1 MKYKPVDIDSLL
13 DNAETIDREYQAK
26 REIESPTFTET
37 LGANLRRDNT
47 VGSFMQSIGQATF
60 DEDPNFNVGNAIKG
74 TRYDDEFYF
83 EKFQDV
89 KSQKEFDFLSI
100 KIDREEKDLK
110 IQENSPF
117 INRLGAGLVSAVL
130 DPVNL
135 IPVAGV
141 GYKAYKGGKVARSIL
156 KGAEV
161 GAVSEIASETALQ
174 SMQETRTLEESVIN
188 VSGGLVLGGMI
199 GGAGSMLS
207 KENFNKLAQSLQ
219 KDKETLNN
227 LSDTSVG
234 AKQVD
239 VDSPEDF
246 LLKGGKIN
254 EKLNKAVKK
263 LSPIREILDSSSTKA
278 KSVMERLVRSDVLLK
293 GTKKQSVE
301 LERELYNVN
310 IVNHSRKL
318 KELYKKSNFKG
329 SFEKYQ
335 EAVGENTFL
344 GREVEDSAMNQAT
357 KLFKQE
363 IGDPMGKDLVET
375 GLLKKETIEK
385 RPNYLPYFYNIKKVR
400 DSKEFKPM
408 IEEEIRRKLFPE
420 MKKKYDELG
429 ERLEAKRKKLEE
441 LEAQKANPKDIANLE
456 KEIEEF
462 QELYRLE
469 DIKLEDIP
477 KDMAE
482 GIHRNITSKY
492 YELDANLFEGIET
505 YKGIVKQR
513 KLDFVDVEKLLPYLE
528 TNITK
533 ISNRYVRQAGSDI
546 ALKRK
551 FGSVGL
557 QKEIEKIR
565 SEYNLMKQK
574 VESGSKEMR
583 KLNNEERR
591 NIEII
596 QGFRDILR
604 GHYKSPSNPDSKW
617 IQAGQIM
624 REIQYMSKLGGVTI
638 SSIPDMVTAVMS
650 HGMIN
655 TLGKGLIPMITR
667 AKGYKLA
674 RQEAELGAAALERDL
689 AQRIHNLAD
698 LSHVN
703 YGESKFRKF
712 TGNLTST
719 FSKFTGINMWNDAFK
734 GMNFV
739 LAQNRIINSLLKLD
753 KTGKINKRELSFLK
767 ELGLDENNSLGII
780 NQLKKY
786 SRKDGG
792 FNISGIDSW
801 DNQEAKRMFQT
812 ALLGQVN
819 RSVITK
825 SIGDMPLWANT
836 ELGRTVLQFKSH
848 AFASLNKLT
857 GRAVQSLDDRRTY
870 EALVSLV
877 AMGMAVQF
885 FKDTARGKE
894 IVTDIWYWFKNGLD
908 RSGLLT
914 ILGEFSSIPLM
925 IGNRINEA
933 FGFDLDIQ
941 PPSRYEH
948 KRLFGT
954 MLGPTFGL
962 VPQVMDD
969 LFTGN
974 DKNLTRNFVSTIP
987 FQNLFYLRNI
997 LEPYTGDNYFGL
1009 TNLTD

>member
-13 DNAETIDREYQAK
+13 DNAGTIDREYQAK
-26 REIESPTFTET
+26 RKIESPTFTET
-37 LGANLRRDNT
+37 LGASLRRDNT

-89 KSQKEFDFLSI
+89 KSQKEFDFLSN
-100 KIDREEKDLK
+100 KIDREEKDRK
-110 IQENSPF
+110 IQDNSPF
-117 INRLGAGLVSAVL
+117 INRLSTGLISAVL
-130 DPVNL
+130 DPLNL
-135 IPVAGV
+135 FPVAKV

-156 KGAEV
+156 KGAEA

-174 SMQETRTLEESVIN
+174 SMQETRSLEESAIN

-239 VDSPEDF
+239 ADSPEDF

-263 LSPIREILDSSSTKA
+263 LSPIRYILDGSSTVA

-310 IVNHSRKL
+310 LVNHSKKL

-329 SFEKYQ
+329 SFEKFQ

-429 ERLEAKRKKLEE
+429 ERLETKRKKLEE
-441 LEAQKANPKDIANLE
+441 LKNQKANPKDIANLE

-469 DIKLEDIP
+469 DIKIEDIP

-492 YELDANLFEGIET
+492 YELDADLFEGIET

-513 KLDFVDVEKLLPYLE
+513 KLDFVDVEKLLPYLN
-528 TNITK
+528 TNITR

-557 QKEIEKIR
+557 QKEIEEIR

-574 VESGSKEMR
+574 VKSESKEMR

-604 GHYKSPSNPDSKW
+604 GHYKSPNNPDGFW
-617 IQAGQIM
+617 VQAGQIM

-650 HGMIN
+650 HGTIN

-674 RQEAELGAAALERDL
+674 RQEAELAGAALEKDL

-819 RSVITK
+819 RSIITK

-877 AMGMAVQF
+877 GMGMLVQYL
-885 FKDTARGKE
+885 KDVARQKD
-894 IVTDIWYWFKNGLD
+894 ISTDAEYWFKNGLD

-925 IGNRINEA
+925 IGNKVGLDVEA
-933 FGFDLDIQ
+933 
-941 PPSRYEH
+941 PSRYEH

-974 DKNLTRNFVSTIP
+974 DKNLTRNFISTIP

>member
-1 MKYKPVDIDSLL
+1 MTSKRLQKR
-13 DNAETIDREYQAK
+13 IDRLTRKRDAQRVGMTAPQPKMDPRALMMLEDAK
-26 REIESPTFTET
+26 RAAAAPRLVDGSPLPKGMVPGIRKTMEFRDVNQNGIEDRSEGIYMQRDLVPESSLPTMTPAQRAYQDRFFVGPDEGFTNMDP
-37 LGANLRRDNT
+37 GF
-47 VGSFMQSIGQATF
+47 GMSF
-60 DEDPNFNVGNAIKG
+60 
-74 TRYDDEFYF
+74 DDI
-83 EKFQDV
+83 
-89 KSQKEFDFLSI
+89 S
-100 KIDREEKDLK
+100 
-110 IQENSPF
+110 
-117 INRLGAGLVSAVL
+117 
-130 DPVNL
+130 
-135 IPVAGV
+135 
-141 GYKAYKGGKVARSIL
+141 
-156 KGAEV
+156 
-161 GAVSEIASETALQ
+161 SE
-174 SMQETRTLEESVIN
+174 
-188 VSGGLVLGGMI
+188 
-199 GGAGSMLS
+199 
-207 KENFNKLAQSLQ
+207 
-219 KDKETLNN
+219 DKETLNVLN
-227 LSDTSVG
+227 DQSAGAAQVKPNDT
-234 AKQVD
+234 
-239 VDSPEDF
+239 PEDF
-246 LLKGGKIN
+246 LLKGGIIN
-254 EKLNKAVKK
+254 QKLNKAVKN
-263 LSPIREILDSSSTKA
+263 LNPIRYILDGSSTRA

-293 GTKKQSVE
+293 GTKEQSVE

-310 IVNHSRKL
+310 IVNHSKKL

-329 SFEKYQ
+329 SFEKFQ
-335 EAVGENTFL
+335 EAVGESTFL
-344 GREVEDSAMNQAT
+344 GRKLEDPAMNQAT

-400 DSKEFKPM
+400 DSKEFTPM
-408 IEEEIRRKLFPE
+408 IEEEIRKKLFPE

-429 ERLEAKRKKLEE
+429 ERLETKRKKLENLQTQKIKDLEKQSLDVTLKPNQRNKIESE
-441 LEAQKANPKDIANLE
+441 LKKLKTKDIINLE

-477 KDMAE
+477 RQMAE
-482 GIHRNITSKY
+482 GIHRNITNKY
-492 YELDANLFEGIET
+492 YELDADLFEGIET

-557 QKEIEKIR
+557 QKEIEEIR

-591 NIEII
+591 SIEII
-596 QGFRDILR
+596 QAFRDILR
-604 GHYKSPSNPDSKW
+604 GHYKSPNNPDGFW
-617 IQAGQIM
+617 VQAGQVM

-638 SSIPDMVTAVMS
+638 SSIPDMFTAVMS

-667 AKGYKLA
+667 VKGYKLA
-674 RQEAELGAAALERDL
+674 RQEAELGAVALERDL

-767 ELGLDENNSLGII
+767 ELGLDENNSLEII
-780 NQLKKY
+780 DQLKKY
-786 SRKDGG
+786 SRKDDG

-819 RSVITK
+819 RSIITK

-877 AMGMAVQF
+877 GMGMLVQYL
-885 FKDTARGKE
+885 KDVARQKD
-894 IVTDIWYWFKNGLD
+894 ISTDAEYWFKNGLD

-925 IGNRINEA
+925 IGNKVGLDVEA
-933 FGFDLDIQ
+933 
-941 PPSRYEH
+941 PSRYEH

-954 MLGPTFGL
+954 MVGPTFGL
-962 VPQVMDD
+962 PFQVLED
-969 LFTGN
+969 LYTDN
-974 DKNLTRNFVSTIP
+974 NKNLTRNFVSNIP

>member
-13 DNAETIDREYQAK
+13 DNAETINREYEAK
-26 REIESPTFTET
+26 RKIESPTFAET
-37 LGANLRRDNT
+37 LGASFRRDNT
-47 VGSFMQSIGQATF
+47 VGSFMQSIGQTTF

-74 TRYDDEFYF
+74 TRYDDEYYF

-89 KSQKEFDFLSI
+89 KSQKEFDFLSN
-100 KIDREEKDLK
+100 KIDKEEKDLK

-117 INRLGAGLVSAVL
+117 INRLVAGLVSTGL
-130 DPVNL
+130 DPLNL
-135 IPVAGV
+135 FPIAGV

-174 SMQETRTLEESVIN
+174 SMQETRTLEESAIN
-188 VSGGLVLGGMI
+188 VSGGLVLGGFI

-207 KENFNKLAQSLQ
+207 KENFNKLSQSLQ
-219 KDKETLNN
+219 KDKETLSS

-239 VDSPEDF
+239 ADSPEDF

-254 EKLNKAVKK
+254 EKLNKAVKN
-263 LSPIREILDSSSTKA
+263 LNPIRYILDGSSTKVKSIAA
-278 KSVMERLVRSDVLLK
+278 KLVNIDILLK
-293 GTKKQSVE
+293 GKNPRDSVE

-310 IVNHSRKL
+310 IANHARKL

-329 SFEKYQ
+329 SFEKFQ

-385 RPNYLPYFYNIKKVR
+385 RPNYLPYFYNRKKVE

-408 IEEEIRRKLFPE
+408 IEEEIRKKLFPE

-429 ERLEAKRKKLEE
+429 ARLEAKRKKLEE

-492 YELDANLFEGIET
+492 YELDADLFEGIET

-513 KLDFVDVEKLLPYLE
+513 KLDFVDVEKLLPYLD
-528 TNITK
+528 TNITR

-557 QKEIEKIR
+557 QKEIEEIR
-565 SEYNLMKQK
+565 TEYNLMKQK
-574 VESGSKEMR
+574 VKSESKEMR

-596 QGFRDILR
+596 QGFIDILR
-604 GHYKSPSNPDSKW
+604 GHYKTPKKPDGFW
-617 IQAGQIM
+617 VQAGQVM

-638 SSIPDMVTAVMS
+638 SSIPDMFTAVMS
-650 HGMIN
+650 HGMVN

-674 RQEAELGAAALERDL
+674 RKEAELGAAALERDL

-767 ELGLDENNSLGII
+767 ELGIDENNSLGIT

-819 RSVITK
+819 RSIITK

-877 AMGMAVQF
+877 GMGMLVQYL
-885 FKDTARGKE
+885 KDVAKQKD
-894 IVTDIWYWFKNGLD
+894 ISTDAKYWFKNGLD

-925 IGNRINEA
+925 IGNKV
-933 FGFDLDIQ
+933 GLDVQ
-941 PPSRYEH
+941 APSRYEH

-954 MLGPTFGL
+954 MVGPTFGL
-962 VPQVMDD
+962 PFQALED
-969 LFTGN
+969 LYTDN
-974 DKNLTRNFVSTIP
+974 NKNLTRTFVSNIP

-997 LEPYTGDNYFGL
+997 LEPYTGDKYFGL

>member
-1 MKYKPVDIDSLL
+1 M
-13 DNAETIDREYQAK
+13 
-26 REIESPTFTET
+26 
-37 LGANLRRDNT
+37 
-47 VGSFMQSIGQATF
+47 
-60 DEDPNFNVGNAIKG
+60 
-74 TRYDDEFYF
+74 
-83 EKFQDV
+83 
-89 KSQKEFDFLSI
+89 
-100 KIDREEKDLK
+100 
-110 IQENSPF
+110 
-117 INRLGAGLVSAVL
+117 
-130 DPVNL
+130 
-135 IPVAGV
+135 
-141 GYKAYKGGKVARSIL
+141 
-156 KGAEV
+156 
-161 GAVSEIASETALQ
+161 
-174 SMQETRTLEESVIN
+174 
-188 VSGGLVLGGMI
+188 
-199 GGAGSMLS
+199 
-207 KENFNKLAQSLQ
+207 
-219 KDKETLNN
+219 
-227 LSDTSVG
+227 
-234 AKQVD
+234 
-239 VDSPEDF
+239 
-246 LLKGGKIN
+246 
-254 EKLNKAVKK
+254 
-263 LSPIREILDSSSTKA
+263 
-278 KSVMERLVRSDVLLK
+278 
-293 GTKKQSVE
+293 
-301 LERELYNVN
+301 
-310 IVNHSRKL
+310 
-318 KELYKKSNFKG
+318 
-329 SFEKYQ
+329 
-335 EAVGENTFL
+335 
-344 GREVEDSAMNQAT
+344 
-357 KLFKQE
+357 
-363 IGDPMGKDLVET
+363 
-375 GLLKKETIEK
+375 
-385 RPNYLPYFYNIKKVR
+385 
-400 DSKEFKPM
+400 
-408 IEEEIRRKLFPE
+408 
-420 MKKKYDELG
+420 
-429 ERLEAKRKKLEE
+429 EAKRKKLEE
-441 LEAQKANPKDIANLE
+441 LEAQKANPKTIANLE

-492 YELDANLFEGIET
+492 YELDADLFEGIET

-513 KLDFVDVEKLLPYLE
+513 KLDFVDVEKLLPYLD
-528 TNITK
+528 TNITR

-557 QKEIEKIR
+557 QKEIEEIR
-565 SEYNLMKQK
+565 TEYNLMKQK
-574 VESGSKEMR
+574 VKSESKEMR

-596 QGFRDILR
+596 QAFRDILR
-604 GHYKSPSNPDSKW
+604 GHYKSPSKPDSKW

-638 SSIPDMVTAVMS
+638 SSIPDVVTAVMS

-674 RQEAELGAAALERDL
+674 RQEAELAGAALERDL

-734 GMNFV
+734 GMNFI
-739 LAQNRIINSLLKLD
+739 LAQNRIINSLLKLN

-767 ELGLDENNSLGII
+767 ELGLDESNSLEII

-786 SRKDGG
+786 SRKDDG

-819 RSVITK
+819 RSIITK

-877 AMGMAVQF
+877 GMGMLVQF

-914 ILGEFSSIPLM
+914 IIGEFSSIPLM
-925 IGNRINEA
+925 IGNRINKA
-933 FGFDLDIQ
+933 FGFGLDIQ

-954 MLGPTFGL
+954 MLVQLL
-962 VPQVMDD
+962 V
-969 LFTGN
+969 
-974 DKNLTRNFVSTIP
+974 
-987 FQNLFYLRNI
+987 
-997 LEPYTGDNYFGL
+997 
-1009 TNLTD
+1009 